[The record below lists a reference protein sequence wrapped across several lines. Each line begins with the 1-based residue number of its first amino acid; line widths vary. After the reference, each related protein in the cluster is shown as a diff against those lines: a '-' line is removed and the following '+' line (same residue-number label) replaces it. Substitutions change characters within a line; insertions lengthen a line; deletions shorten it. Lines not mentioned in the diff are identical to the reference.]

1 MRIASAVALG
11 AAAVALAGC
20 MVPPAVP
27 IQQPLPPVMTM
38 PAPVAPSALPDAAT
52 LAVAR
57 GAIVAN
63 LQSSLQGVNVQPYA
77 DCVMTHA
84 TPAELMEIAEATR
97 MGQGNVA
104 GLITPIV
111 RRDTTAT
118 CIAGA
123 AQTG

>member
-1 MRIASAVALG
+1 MRIAPVVGLA
-11 AAAVALAGC
+11 AAAVLLAGC
-20 MVPPAVP
+20 MVPPAMP

-38 PAPVAPSALPDAAT
+38 PAPIAPSALPDAAT

-77 DCVMTHA
+77 DCVMTYA
-84 TPAELMEIAEATR
+84 TPAELMQIADTVR
-97 MGQGNVA
+97 MGQGNAA

-111 RRDTTAT
+111 RRDETAN
-118 CIAGA
+118 CIAA
-123 AQTG
+123 ASRLG